1 MCPINICVFNNKN
14 PGKKRG
20 NENVRN
26 GIRQKI
32 RLNENIDETSRNL
45 NQYFPRSAS
54 IISNEQSPTIVIL
67 FKKKNTYID
76 TFYAV
81 ETVLLYYQF
90 RF

>member
-1 MCPINICVFNNKN
+1 MYSTIKIQ
-14 PGKKRG
+14 GKKGG

-67 FKKKNTYID
+67 FLKKTHTYID